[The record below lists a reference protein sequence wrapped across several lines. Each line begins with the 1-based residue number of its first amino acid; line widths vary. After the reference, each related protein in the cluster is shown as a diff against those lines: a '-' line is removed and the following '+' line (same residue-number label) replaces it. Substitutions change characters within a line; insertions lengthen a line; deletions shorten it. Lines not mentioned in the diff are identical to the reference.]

1 MAKPDRNVRLV
12 QSDES
17 PSVKE
22 ELDAIEAEIL
32 RGICLLEA
40 LARAVGDD
48 DAQLEVSLQI
58 AARHLHD
65 AHNRMDC
72 ALMRLGRE

>member
-1 MAKPDRNVRLV
+1 MAKPDRTVRLV

-17 PSVKE
+17 SSVKE

-32 RGICLLEA
+32 RGISLLEA

-48 DAQLEVSLQI
+48 DAELEVSLQI
-58 AARHLHD
+58 AVIHLHD
-65 AHNRMDC
+65 AHSRMDA
-72 ALMRLGRE
+72 ALMRLGKE